1 MGVAMFRNGLF
12 LLSSAMASFIT
23 PFISI
28 AVSVALPSI
37 AKSFNLDMA
46 SVNWFANAFLISMAS
61 TILLLGVV
69 ADWLGKELMF
79 VIGVAVFTVTAFL
92 VLFVGDFTWLLL
104 LRCVQGL
111 GAAMISGTAV
121 AILASLFPKETGL
134 VIGIN
139 TTAVYVGTT
148 LGPVL
153 GGFLVNYAGWPSLF
167 IFSGATALVSLM
179 LAFLSLDF
187 TKRGGKRR
195 PCFETL
201 LIFTFSTIL
210 VSVGSAYTRSLF
222 GLAALFVGLIIFVFS
237 LYIEHK
243 KSLNLVEQI
252 FEKST
257 FLAYLV
263 ALLNY
268 VATYAL
274 TILYSNYLQLGAGFT
289 SWETG
294 LILLAQPI
302 PQVLLSPIT
311 GYLSDRWDPGILVAA
326 GMGLISLGIG
336 VSIISYKWLSFLI
349 ASLILLGTGFAF
361 FASPNTTQIMRK
373 IPREAFA
380 SASSFLGL
388 MRFLGQSLSTSIL
401 TATMLA
407 FKTSMPMEESLT
419 AYLVIAVVGAAT
431 AAMSAQ
437 GKKA

>member
-1 MGVAMFRNGLF
+1 MSKSGLF

-37 AKSFNLDMA
+37 AKSFNIDMA
-46 SVNWFANAFLISMAS
+46 SVNWFVNVFLISMAS

-69 ADWLGKELMF
+69 ADWLSKELIF
-79 VIGVAVFTVTAFL
+79 VIGAGIFSATSFSILYTGNFTC
-92 VLFVGDFTWLLL
+92 LLI
-104 LRCVQGL
+104 LRCAQGF

-153 GGFLVNYAGWPSLF
+153 GGFLVNYSGWPALF
-167 IFSGATALVSLM
+167 IFSGAFAFVSAM
-179 LAFLSLDF
+179 LALLSLDF
-187 TKRGGKRR
+187 SRRSGKRPPR
-195 PCFETL
+195 FETL
-201 LIFTFSTIL
+201 LIFTLSTIL
-210 VSVGSAYTRSLF
+210 TSVGSAHIRSLF
-222 GLAALFVGLIIFVFS
+222 GLAALLIGLTTFMFT
-237 LYIEHK
+237 LHIERR
-243 KSLNLVEQI
+243 KSLNLVKQI

-257 FLAYLV
+257 FLAYLA

-274 TILYSNYLQLGAGFT
+274 TILYSNYLQLEAGFT
-289 SWETG
+289 PWEAG

-302 PQVLLSPIT
+302 PQALLSSLA
-311 GYLSDRWDPGILVAA
+311 GYLSDKWDPGALAA
-326 GMGLISLGIG
+326 TGMGLIALGIG
-336 VSIISYKWLSFLI
+336 ISIVLYKWLSFLI

-373 IPREAFA
+373 IPKEAFA

-407 FKTSMPMEESLT
+407 FKTSVPMKESLT
-419 AYLVIAVVGAAT
+419 VYLIVAVVGAST
-431 AAMSAQ
+431 AAMSAHR
-437 GKKA
+437 KKT

>member
-1 MGVAMFRNGLF
+1 
-12 LLSSAMASFIT
+12 
-23 PFISI
+23 
-28 AVSVALPSI
+28 
-37 AKSFNLDMA
+37 
-46 SVNWFANAFLISMAS
+46 MAS
-61 TILLLGVV
+61 TILLLGVM

-79 VIGVAVFTVTAFL
+79 VIGAVIFMATAFL
-92 VLFVGDFTWLLL
+92 ILLVGDFTWLLL
-104 LRCVQGL
+104 LRCVQGF

-121 AILASLFPKETGL
+121 AILANLFPKETGL

-153 GGFLVNYAGWPSLF
+153 GGFLVNYVGWPSLF
-167 IFSGATALVSLM
+167 IFSGAIALVSAM
-179 LAFLSLDF
+179 LTFLSLDF
-187 TKRGGKRR
+187 TKRSGKRR
-195 PCFETL
+195 PHFETL

-210 VSVGSAYTRSLF
+210 VSVGSAYIRSLF
-222 GLAALFVGLIIFVFS
+222 GLAALFVGLAMFVS
-237 LYIEHK
+237 TLCVEHR

-274 TILYSNYLQLGAGFT
+274 TILYSNYLQLEAGFT
-289 SWETG
+289 SWEAG

-302 PQVLLSPIT
+302 PQMLLSPLA
-311 GYLSDRWDPGILVAA
+311 GYLSDKWDPGALAAA
-326 GMGLISLGIG
+326 GMGLITLGIG
-336 VSIISYKWLSFLI
+336 VSIMSYKWLSFLI

-407 FKTSMPMEESLT
+407 FKTPIPMEESLT
-419 AYLVIAVVGAAT
+419 VYLIIAVVGAAT
-431 AAMSAQ
+431 AVMSAHR
-437 GKKA
+437 KKA

>member
-1 MGVAMFRNGLF
+1 MSKSGLF
-12 LLSSAMASFIT
+12 LLSSAMASFTT

-37 AKSFNLDMA
+37 AKSFNIDMA
-46 SVNWFANAFLISMAS
+46 SVNWFVNVFLISMAS

-69 ADWLGKELMF
+69 ADWLSKELIF
-79 VIGVAVFTVTAFL
+79 VIGAEIFSATSFSILYTGNFTC
-92 VLFVGDFTWLLL
+92 LLI
-104 LRCVQGL
+104 LRCAQGF

-153 GGFLVNYAGWPSLF
+153 GGFLVNYSGWPALF
-167 IFSGATALVSLM
+167 IFSGAFAFVSAM
-179 LAFLSLDF
+179 LALLSLDF
-187 TKRGGKRR
+187 SRRSGKRPPR
-195 PCFETL
+195 FETL
-201 LIFTFSTIL
+201 LIFTLSTIL
-210 VSVGSAYTRSLF
+210 TSVGSAHIRSLF
-222 GLAALFVGLIIFVFS
+222 GLAALLIGLTTFMFT
-237 LYIEHK
+237 LYIERR
-243 KSLNLVEQI
+243 KSLNLVKQI

-257 FLAYLV
+257 FLAYLA

-268 VATYAL
+268 VAIYAL
-274 TILYSNYLQLGAGFT
+274 TILYSNYLQLEAGFT
-289 SWETG
+289 PWEAG

-302 PQVLLSPIT
+302 PQALLSSLA
-311 GYLSDRWDPGILVAA
+311 GYLSDKWDPGALAA
-326 GMGLISLGIG
+326 TGMGLIALGIG
-336 VSIISYKWLSFLI
+336 ISIVLYKWLSFLI

-373 IPREAFA
+373 IPKEAFA

-407 FKTSMPMEESLT
+407 FKTSVPMKESLT
-419 AYLVIAVVGAAT
+419 VYLIVAVVGAST
-431 AAMSAQ
+431 AVMSAHR
-437 GKKA
+437 KKT

>member
-1 MGVAMFRNGLF
+1 MFRKGLF

-37 AKSFNLDMA
+37 AGSFNVDMA
-46 SVNWFANAFLISMAS
+46 FVNWFANVFLISMAS

-69 ADWLGKELMF
+69 ADWLGKELIF
-79 VIGVAVFTVTAFL
+79 VIGMAIFMVTAFL
-92 VLFVGDFTWLLL
+92 TLCIGNFTLLL
-104 LRCVQGL
+104 ILRCLQGL

-121 AILASLFPKETGL
+121 AILAFLFPKEMGL
-134 VIGIN
+134 AIGIN

-167 IFSGATALVSLM
+167 IFSGVIALMSAM
-179 LAFLSLDF
+179 LALLSLDF
-187 TKRGGKRR
+187 TGRDGKRR
-195 PCFETL
+195 PRLETL
-201 LIFTFSTIL
+201 FLFMISTIL
-210 VSVGSAYTRSLF
+210 VSIGSAYVRGSYGLTGLF
-222 GLAALFVGLIIFVFS
+222 LGLTMFVFT
-237 LYIEHK
+237 LYIEYR
-243 KSLNLVEQI
+243 KSLNLVKQV

-274 TILYSNYLQLGAGFT
+274 TILYGNYLQLEAGFT
-289 SWETG
+289 PWEAG
-294 LILLAQPI
+294 LTLIAQPI
-302 PQVLLSPIT
+302 PQVLLSPLA
-311 GYLSDRWDPGILVAA
+311 GYLADKWDPGILVAA

-336 VSIISYKWLSFLI
+336 VSIMSYKWLNFLI

-373 IPREAFA
+373 IPKEAFA

-407 FKTSMPMEESLT
+407 FKTSTPMEASLT
-419 AYLVIAVVGAAT
+419 AYLITAVVGAVTAT
-431 AAMSAQ
+431 ISAH

>member
-1 MGVAMFRNGLF
+1 
-12 LLSSAMASFIT
+12 MASFIT

-37 AKSFNLDMA
+37 ARSFNVDMA
-46 SVNWFANAFLISMAS
+46 SVNWFANVFLVSMAS
-61 TILLLGVV
+61 TILLLGVM

-79 VIGVAVFTVTAFL
+79 VIGAAVFMATAFL
-92 VLFVGDFTWLLL
+92 VLFVSDFTWLLM

-167 IFSGATALVSLM
+167 IFSGAIALVSAM
-179 LAFLSLDF
+179 LALLSLDF

-201 LIFTFSTIL
+201 LIFTLSTIL
-210 VSVGSAYTRSLF
+210 VSIGSAYIRSLF
-222 GLAALFVGLIIFVFS
+222 GLAALLIGLTMFVFT
-237 LYIEHK
+237 LYMEHR
-243 KSLNLVEQI
+243 KSLNIVEQI

-257 FLAYLV
+257 FLAYLA

-289 SWETG
+289 PWEAG

-302 PQVLLSPIT
+302 PQVLLSPLA
-311 GYLSDRWDPGILVAA
+311 GYLADKWDPGTLAAA
-326 GMGLISLGIG
+326 GMGLIAFGIG
-336 VSIISYKWLSFLI
+336 VSIMSYKWLNFLI

-373 IPREAFA
+373 IPKESFA

-407 FKTSMPMEESLT
+407 FKTSIPMEESLT
-419 AYLVIAVVGAAT
+419 AYLIVAVVGAAT
-431 AAMSAQ
+431 AAMSAH